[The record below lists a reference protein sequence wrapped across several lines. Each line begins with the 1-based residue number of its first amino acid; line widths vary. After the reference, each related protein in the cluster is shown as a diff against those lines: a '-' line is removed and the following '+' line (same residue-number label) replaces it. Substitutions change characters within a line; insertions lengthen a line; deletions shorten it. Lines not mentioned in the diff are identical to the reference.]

1 MEKFFK
7 IIIGV
12 SLIII
17 TLTQFAFADLTKKDI
32 EDIRAIVREE
42 VSREVEALRNE
53 MNIRFEEMNKRFE
66 QRFEQIDRQFYW
78 LYLLLSGII
87 ALIGVMVSSVLWLA
101 KQDRPVTTKHYNEIL
116 KRESYL
122 EKELLKLKED
132 MAKYLAVAHSS

>member
-12 SLIII
+12 TLIII
-17 TLTQFAFADLTKKDI
+17 TFTQFAFADLTKKDI
-32 EDIRAIVREE
+32 EEIRAIVREE
-42 VSREVEALRNE
+42 VSREVGDLRNE

-78 LYLLLSGII
+78 LYILLSGII
-87 ALIGVMVSSVLWLA
+87 ALIGIMVSSVLWLA

-122 EKELLKLKED
+122 EKELLKLKEE